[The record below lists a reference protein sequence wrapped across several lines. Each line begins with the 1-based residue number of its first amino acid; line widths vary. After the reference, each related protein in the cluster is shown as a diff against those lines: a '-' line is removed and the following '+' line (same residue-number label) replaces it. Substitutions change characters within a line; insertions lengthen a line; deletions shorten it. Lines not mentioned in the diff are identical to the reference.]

1 MKKKKVITAREA
13 AMLVKS
19 GDVIST
25 SGFVGSGFPEAL
37 AKALEQRFL
46 KTGLPEDLTYLYVSA
61 QGNRDGSGAE
71 HFAHRGLIRR
81 VIAGHYNLAP
91 SLGKLILNNEIEGYN
106 FPQGTLSQMIRDAAA
121 HKPVLITHVG
131 SGTFVDPRL
140 QGGKLNDITDEDL
153 IEIITVAGQDR
164 LSYKVIIP
172 DIVFIRG
179 TYADE
184 AGNVTMEHEVCT
196 SEVTALA
203 QAAKNNCGTV
213 ICQVKEILK
222 NGSLDPRLVKIP
234 GIYTDALVV
243 AEDPDDHAQ
252 SFGMSHDPSLCGEI
266 INPSDDIESL
276 PLSDKKII
284 ARRAALELRPDSVVN
299 LGIGIPEYISA
310 VAAEEG
316 ISDWM
321 TLTVE
326 SGVIGGRPAGGT
338 RFGASSNP
346 ECILSQPEQFDFYD
360 GGGIDLAF
368 LGMAQADSQGNIN
381 VSKFGP
387 RLAGCGGFIN
397 ITQNAKSVFFCG
409 TFTAG
414 NVNKFVKDVE
424 QITFSG
430 RYAIAS
436 GQPVKYITERCVFE
450 LRQDGMHLTEIAPGC
465 HIDHDILERMDF
477 RPVIDADLK
486 LMDERIFRDE
496 KMGIL

>member
-1 MKKKKVITAREA
+1 LRNKKVITAQEA

-19 GDVIST
+19 GDIIST

-46 KTGLPEDLTYLYVSA
+46 DSGLPENLTYFYVSA
-61 QGNRDGSGAE
+61 QGNRDGCGAE
-71 HFAHRGLIRR
+71 HFAHKGLLRR

-91 SLGKLILNNEIEGYN
+91 SLGKLILDNEIEGYN
-106 FPQGTLSQMIRDAAA
+106 FPQGTLSQMVRDAAA

-131 SGTFVDPRL
+131 SKTFVDPRL
-140 QGGKLNDITDEDL
+140 QGGKLNKITTEDL
-153 IEIITVAGQDR
+153 VEVTSIKGHDK
-164 LSYKVIIP
+164 LSYTVISP
-172 DIVFIRG
+172 DIVFLRG

-184 AGNVTMEHEVCT
+184 AGNITLEHEVCT

-203 QAAKNNCGTV
+203 QAAKNNNGLV
-213 ICQVKEILK
+213 ICQIKEIVRT
-222 NGSLDPRLVKIP
+222 GSLDPRLVKIP
-234 GIYTDALVV
+234 GIYIDALVV
-243 AEDPDDHAQ
+243 TDDPEDHRQ
-252 SFGMSHDPSLCGEI
+252 SFSMPHDPSLCGEI
-266 INPSDDIESL
+266 ITSSDDMKKI

-284 ARRAALELRPDSVVN
+284 ARRAAMELKPGSVVN
-299 LGIGIPEYISA
+299 LGIGIPEYISE
-310 VAAEEG
+310 VASEEG

-326 SGVIGGRPAGGT
+326 SGVIGGRPAGGV

-368 LGMAQADSQGNIN
+368 LGMAQTDSSGNIN

-414 NVNKFVKDVE
+414 NVNKFVKNVE

-430 RYAIAS
+430 EYAMLT
-436 GQPVKYITERCVFE
+436 GQSVKYITERCVFE
-450 LRQDGMHLTEIAPGC
+450 LQPDGMHLTEIAPGYNL
-465 HIDHDILERMDF
+465 DQDILERMDF
-477 RPVIDADLK
+477 RPVIDTDLK
-486 LMDERIFRDE
+486 LMDKRIFREE
-496 KMGIL
+496 KMGI